1 MIFSVVQLNSRST
14 KSGGHMPFKI
24 ALRILFIA
32 ILFSSHAFAGKAYD
46 YFVVGNPNDV
56 VTTTS
61 PLLVMQGGGTD
72 VDHNFV
78 AMGAASGGGDFL
90 VIRATG
96 TDAYNPYIY
105 DLCSCDSAATL
116 ILKNR
121 QASFDSFVINTIRNA
136 EALFIAG
143 GDQSN
148 YVVNWK
154 GTPVEDAIHHVA
166 NKPAPIGGTS
176 AGMAI
181 MSEFIYAA
189 LSASSLTSEEGL
201 SNPFHRDLTL
211 DRDFLA
217 LPKLN
222 GIITDQHL
230 EERDRMGRTVAFL
243 ARLVKDGWTSQG
255 KAIAADRETA
265 LHLNP
270 VDGTAEVFS
279 HGNHQT
285 PYVYFLRTPGP
296 PEVCE
301 PKKPLTYRNISVY
314 RIGPGGTFDV
324 DTWSGTG
331 GISYTLSADVGVLTS
346 SRGDIY

>member
-1 MIFSVVQLNSRST
+1 MS
-14 KSGGHMPFKI
+14 FKTTLHFLCI
-24 ALRILFIA
+24 VILLA
-32 ILFSSHAFAGKAYD
+32 GPAFAGKAFD
-46 YFVVGNPNDV
+46 YFVVGNPDDV
-56 VTTTS
+56 VTTAS
-61 PLLVMQGGGTD
+61 PLLVLQGGGTD
-72 VDHNFV
+72 VDENFV
-78 AMGAASGGGDFL
+78 RMGAASGGGDFV

-105 DLCSCDSAATL
+105 ELCSCDSVATL

-121 QASFDSFVINTIRNA
+121 QASFDSFVISTIRNA

-143 GDQSN
+143 GDQSD

-154 GTPVEDAIHHVA
+154 NTPVEDAIHFIV
-166 NKPAPIGGTS
+166 NKPAPVGGTS

-181 MSEFIYAA
+181 MSEFVYAA
-189 LSASSLTSEEGL
+189 LSSSSLTSEEGL

-211 DRDFLA
+211 DRDFLS
-217 LPKLN
+217 LPKLS

-255 KAIAADRETA
+255 KAVAADRETA

-279 HGNHQT
+279 HANHRT

-296 PEVCE
+296 PEVCQ
-301 PKKPLTYRNISVY
+301 PKTPLTYRNISVY
-314 RIGPGGTFDV
+314 RIGPGGTFDL
-324 DTWSGTG
+324 DTWSGNG
-331 GISYTLSADVGVLTS
+331 GISYTLSAETGILIS
-346 SRGDIY
+346 SRGEIY